1 MGYRRKTSNAEK
13 KTGCFA
19 ITEQPSS
26 IPIGMTRIVNIIIRN
41 GITISRELYL
51 KQEERVSDNR
61 KRVSINRNVTL
72 TIENVPLT
80 IGTCLNH
87 RDKTAYFRRPEPTR

>member
-1 MGYRRKTSNAEK
+1 
-13 KTGCFA
+13 
-19 ITEQPSS
+19 
-26 IPIGMTRIVNIIIRN
+26 MTRIVNIIIRN

-80 IGTCLNH
+80 IGTCL
-87 RDKTAYFRRPEPTR
+87 KL

>member
-19 ITEQPSS
+19 ITEQPFS

-41 GITISRELYL
+41 RITTCRELHL
-51 KQEERVSDNR
+51 KPEERVSDNR

-80 IGTCLNH
+80 IGTCL
-87 RDKTAYFRRPEPTR
+87 KL